1 VRQGPGG
8 DCNFTTGTPVGLT
21 AADHYTLTINDFMLA
36 GGDGYPDVRGPGAAT
51 QDLLDQ
57 DVADYLATLPGN
69 QVTPAI
75 QGRVHCVD
83 PHPGVGVDCT
93 TGSP

>member
-8 DCNFTTGTPVGLT
+8 ECNFTTGAPVSLT

-57 DVADYLATLPGN
+57 DVADYLGAQGG
-69 QVTPAI
+69 VVSPAI
-75 QGRVHCVD
+75 QGRVHCFD
-83 PHPGVGVDCT
+83 PNPGVGVDCT